1 MEKLTSW
8 WKKTTEKCFT
18 EYNLTQNE
26 DSSKPDRAWIRAW
39 FVSNYNIY
47 KIPGYFYRYMNDCFS
62 KLKPLDESMGAW
74 RKIQKAQSEKYDT
87 TEQKAK
93 KLANKIVIED
103 KISNLFTEFDP
114 KAREHDLN
122 KPEVFKELLQGFLSK
137 QLNIP
142 VEIITVRD
150 YLIDNEM
157 NYVFEISYQTFDNLI
172 LKKDYSRRLSTMGFI
187 EDLFSLKLRKRIG
200 EHISLLI
207 TFQSNDNGTIK
218 NIEIEFEVGNSEGG
232 SESFIINFQIS
243 DINQTTA
250 VFDFFSCILKILAE
264 IENPEFMAYM
274 LTTIILAVNE
284 YEVGPLTA
292 PDNKYQCLETGDY
305 YLENLFISIFQKT
318 IHNKELEKTY
328 QENIIKMK
336 SRYSKSYLQAIN
348 KLYQKILDYVR
359 KCDQADEVLPSNHL
373 LNESMDAFRKN
384 RAKHNEDIQFT
395 NPFSSFPPAFS
406 RFSIEEQGKYLVDL
420 IKTKF
425 GRKLNASP
433 RNHISFETKE
443 NNEDIL
449 NDNSV
454 DIEYELRKENWKQ
467 RIGIVLFVEDFNPN
481 SSNAEE
487 YYNFYIGCTDLMECG
502 KYGKCDF
509 DTYRFTEKYAD
520 DPVMNQAGKIA
531 WKQLI
536 SLQDIDNVS
545 YFPRLQFTDK
555 NAKYNLINFFRIVFS
570 DEFNNLAYMITKN
583 IISPY
588 NEQLLTE
595 CKDKIES
602 GKQPA
607 IHLSTERGAEERHI
621 EMLIKALCK
630 QLFGK
635 QYDSVYYDKE
645 TISHWFAPEKFMD
658 IYNSWIKGEDTSSF
672 IPEIDLKKIADKF
685 RVELKSVSKTS
696 DNSAVSESMDAWKK
710 ARKKQ
715 YEENPQDSTI
725 EIAHKMAISQLNL
738 YFDEDSKTMIN
749 SMTDILKHLADIF
762 GRENIEPYSVYL
774 FPVENVKFDTAKEK
788 NIKETGYKYLGT
800 LEFTEEKIKSL
811 WKPFGGH
818 TFDIIWFL
826 NEHGFKSFLIN
837 YKFRWSEKENPDNN
851 YEWFP
856 LLFYTYSPTSITEF
870 TNYISML
877 IKICSF
883 LLSRPFLELVKKI
896 TLNEKIKKFLKDNDY
911 FNQPDSLTNDA
922 GSKRLKQN
930 EAILRK
936 FVQYHVLKLIRSIF
950 PENFIKNFVHPYEDY
965 EDYKYGIGVKMPI
978 EEIDKLFG
986 TTMAEMSISPTEFQF
1001 LKERVNFNSI
1011 LHFLQNEKAK
1021 EPIDESMDTWNK
1033 VRKQHE
1039 EDNDGQDIR
1048 NGNKVVNGLIKSKE
1062 DMEISSRYN
1071 DGIDFDTAP
1080 ESIRNMNRN
1089 PQIRQSILR
1098 IFRNVVRE
1106 CLDTHFGIS
1115 NIKFMEITEQY
1126 SFSPMIVSFSY
1137 GERKYVFE
1145 VMTAI
1150 ITFPQYQINI
1160 RISEKNE
1167 TMEDG
1172 SGVYGYRMR
1181 GNAVEFS
1188 FDVDTKERYIF
1199 LDVILFIQST
1209 FKILFDPVFHYN
1221 KFLSFIKIISNLEY
1235 RFHEEKDNEGSSPL
1249 ELESRNFES
1258 QLVEMYFYCSF
1269 LKINKQIALNIK
1281 NNSFD
1286 RIREYFTKQPFNYFS
1301 FSDFS
1306 SESEGAKVNANTFEH
1321 IKKGSFIMNEFSFLN
1336 KIVNRFEEQIKLNP
1350 NADMKKMAI
1359 EIMSEIMAE
1368 LTQNDLKTIQV
1379 LSPERV
1385 NL

>member
-114 KAREHDLN
+114 KARDHDLN

-284 YEVGPLTA
+284 YEVGPRGPLTA

-406 RFSIEEQGKYLVDL
+406 RFSIEEQEKYLVDL

-607 IHLSTERGAEERHI
+607 IHLSTERGAEKRHI

-696 DNSAVSESMDAWKK
+696 DNSAVSESMD
-710 ARKKQ
+710 
-715 YEENPQDSTI
+715 
-725 EIAHKMAISQLNL
+725 
-738 YFDEDSKTMIN
+738 
-749 SMTDILKHLADIF
+749 
-762 GRENIEPYSVYL
+762 
-774 FPVENVKFDTAKEK
+774 
-788 NIKETGYKYLGT
+788 
-800 LEFTEEKIKSL
+800 
-811 WKPFGGH
+811 
-818 TFDIIWFL
+818 
-826 NEHGFKSFLIN
+826 
-837 YKFRWSEKENPDNN
+837 
-851 YEWFP
+851 
-856 LLFYTYSPTSITEF
+856 
-870 TNYISML
+870 
-877 IKICSF
+877 
-883 LLSRPFLELVKKI
+883 
-896 TLNEKIKKFLKDNDY
+896 
-911 FNQPDSLTNDA
+911 
-922 GSKRLKQN
+922 
-930 EAILRK
+930 
-936 FVQYHVLKLIRSIF
+936 
-950 PENFIKNFVHPYEDY
+950 
-965 EDYKYGIGVKMPI
+965 
-978 EEIDKLFG
+978 
-986 TTMAEMSISPTEFQF
+986 
-1001 LKERVNFNSI
+1001 
-1011 LHFLQNEKAK
+1011 
-1021 EPIDESMDTWNK
+1021 TWNK

-1089 PQIRQSILR
+1089 PQIRQSMLR

-1145 VMTAI
+1145 VMSAI
-1150 ITFPQYQINI
+1150 ITLPQYQINI

-1306 SESEGAKVNANTFEH
+1306 SEPEGAKVNANTFEH

-1350 NADMKKMAI
+1350 NADMKKVAI